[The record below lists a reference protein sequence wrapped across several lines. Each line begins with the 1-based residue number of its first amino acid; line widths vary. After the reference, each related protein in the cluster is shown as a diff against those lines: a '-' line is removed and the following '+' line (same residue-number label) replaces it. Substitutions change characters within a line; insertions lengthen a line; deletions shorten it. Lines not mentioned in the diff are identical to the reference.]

1 MDTDTKKGPRARLKT
16 VETDP
21 IFEAKKGLKFE
32 ASFGF
37 NYWQILK
44 PELASKIC

>member
-1 MDTDTKKGPRARLKT
+1 MGTNTKKSPRARLKT

-21 IFEAKKGLKFE
+21 IFEAKNGVKFE

-37 NYWQILK
+37 K
-44 PELASKIC
+44 R

>member
-1 MDTDTKKGPRARLKT
+1 MGTDTKKSPRARLKT

-21 IFEAKKGLKFE
+21 IFDAKNDLKFE

-37 NYWQILK
+37 K
-44 PELASKIC
+44 H